1 MVERHFKPSDPSNI
15 LVADYCII
23 EYKEPTDYCEKKLT
37 LSSLRGNC
45 WIFILSDLPES
56 QFKKNS
62 CYFYE
67 INKFSEK
74 MERFAFE
81 FSTKF
86 KILYIQF
93 EFGIFLSKIICQEFN
108 MIKNKINIY

>member
-1 MVERHFKPSDPSNI
+1 
-15 LVADYCII
+15 
-23 EYKEPTDYCEKKLT
+23 
-37 LSSLRGNC
+37 
-45 WIFILSDLPES
+45 
-56 QFKKNS
+56 
-62 CYFYE
+62 
-67 INKFSEK
+67 

-108 MIKNKINIY
+108 MIKNKIKSLLNFDNNWDILPSILNAYFSNLNFENTYKFNLTVQIIQLLNQNPTLKN